1 MPEASNL
8 RFQSVKNV
16 TVIESSKIAQISG
29 SIEDDGSAQV
39 QIALESVDTGID
51 LRNVRMRFLFFETY
65 KYPVATVSLKI
76 DPAALRDLELVRRLP
91 VRVAYMLDL
100 HGVVREL
107 TAEIVVTLIADG
119 LVSVSSTTPIPIAAA
134 DFDLTEGVARL
145 EEAANVSIIPAG
157 SVSFDFIFKRDA
169 AATPDLVAATDVPGT
184 VVPRAVENTQVAVD
198 GTPAPA
204 PASTPASAPATQ
216 RSEQRAALEPDA
228 LDATACETRFD
239 ALSRT
244 GAVYFAPGSAE
255 LDLESEPLLTTV
267 ADIAARCPGLRIM
280 VAGHTDSVGS
290 AQLNQRLSRA
300 RAQAVADWLVGAGI
314 EAQRIV
320 ARGFGEDRPVVPNTT
335 RRNRA
340 LNRRIEF
347 SVLASG

>member
-16 TVIESSKIAQISG
+16 TVIESSKIAQLSG
-29 SIEDDGSAQV
+29 DIDDTGRAQV
-39 QIALESVDTGID
+39 RIALESVDTGID

-65 KYPVATVSLKI
+65 KYPVATVGLKI

-91 VRVAYMLDL
+91 VRVAYTLDL
-100 HGVVREL
+100 HGVTREM

-134 DFDLTEGVARL
+134 DFNLAEGVARL
-145 EEAANVSIIPAG
+145 EEAANVAIIPAG

-169 AATPDLVAATDVPGT
+169 ETAPDLVASADVPSA
-184 VVPRAVENTQVAVD
+184 VVPRAVDTTQVAD
-198 GTPAPA
+198 E
-204 PASTPASAPATQ
+204 STPPTATYQ
-216 RSEQRAALEPDA
+216 TQQRAALEPDA

-314 EAQRIV
+314 AAQRIV

-347 SVLASG
+347 SVLAAG